1 MDWIVLEGVKPYDG
15 RYPFDIDGQD
25 FTTRE
30 WGWIKRHAGYMP
42 LTIEDGFAGAD
53 PELFAVFAG
62 IALRR
67 AEKID
72 VRDVPA
78 VFERIA
84 DAPFGATVRVESD
97 TPVEEEAEEGDAG
110 PPETG
115 RNGNPGSSGLV
126 SPRNSGTSEQIRARS
141 GTPASASSLS
151 VPTTSET

>member
-42 LTIEDGFAGAD
+42 LTIEDGFSGAD
-53 PELFAVFAG
+53 PELFAVFAI

-67 AEKID
+67 AGKIEP
-72 VRDVPA
+72 RDVPG
-78 VFERIA
+78 VFERLA
-84 DAPFGATVRVESD
+84 DAPFETTIRLENDEPAVEQ
-97 TPVEEEAEEGDAG
+97 EGDAG